1 MVNHEQLTV
10 WKLLPKEL
18 ISPSDLT
25 DATPPAML
33 LDISALLTNADIAV
47 MIPEL
52 CIWKLTIRKTSIS
65 RIQPDDQ

>member
-52 CIWKLTIRKTSIS
+52 CIWELTIRKTSIS